1 MLTNNDIDLFLK
13 VRKELDKL
21 CETYANKH
29 LACWQHYTGWNCYS
43 NYIVINYI
51 YNNFDDFNDSDKLVI
66 PLSDFLEEASK
77 NTTNI

>member
-43 NYIVINYI
+43 NYIVIKQI
-51 YNNFDDFNDSDKLVI
+51 LVLVQKLLRGVCSTI
-66 PLSDFLEEASK
+66 IAQCRPKPFIL
-77 NTTNI
+77 